1 MLNESMWFAE
11 TMLFALWA
19 GAAVKSTVVLGV
31 AWLVTILRRRRSA
44 AMRHLVWAA
53 AAVAVLALPFF
64 SLWLPSLRIPSV
76 ATIAPAAAALFDS
89 TATVTAD
96 DVTPH
101 VTTRS
106 GAAADRPIQQRLD
119 WRLLLMSLWAA
130 GAAAAFT
137 QMLFAFAAMSRIR
150 RASRPSPDGQLAAQL
165 ASQLQI
171 SHAVD
176 VLETAAGSM
185 PMTWGIQRPAIFV
198 PSDATSWTAERRR
211 MVLLHELAHVRRGDV
226 ATHLAARLALILN
239 WWNPL
244 AWIAWREFL
253 KERERA
259 TDDLVLHCD
268 ARASEYAAHL
278 LDVARAMQSQ
288 PALAWGAVAMAR
300 RSELEGRLVAI
311 LDPHVD
317 RKTPGRGS
325 ALVAALVAMAMA
337 APFAALRAQDP
348 SPRTVLADIYVTIQ
362 AATAQN
368 NYEMLEK
375 PAEAFEAQRQ
385 YDNAKKLLDAA
396 VAIRAQ
402 VAGAQSVEYGVGLM
416 QLADLEKQR
425 NRPKDAEEFYT
436 KAVHVLGDRPQAARA
451 LIYLGVRATSGKNY
465 QQAGEYFQKAQNLD
479 AAEAGRAQMWMA
491 LLRER
496 EQNPAEAELFFKRA
510 LAVEDPNSR
519 DALTTKELYA
529 RLLKNQGREQEADA
543 LSMSVLES
551 LKAAGAQQP
560 QSDVPHVGAGI
571 ISPRVLSM
579 VDPEYTEEG
588 RVAKYQGSTML
599 SVDIGPDGFA
609 RNIRITRGLGF
620 GLDENAVTAVQQ
632 WRFQPATK
640 DGVPLTVEAAIEVNF
655 RLL

>member
-1 MLNESMWFAE
+1 
-11 TMLFALWA
+11 
-19 GAAVKSTVVLGV
+19 
-31 AWLVTILRRRRSA
+31 
-44 AMRHLVWAA
+44 
-53 AAVAVLALPFF
+53 
-64 SLWLPSLRIPSV
+64 
-76 ATIAPAAAALFDS
+76 
-89 TATVTAD
+89 
-96 DVTPH
+96 
-101 VTTRS
+101 
-106 GAAADRPIQQRLD
+106 
-119 WRLLLMSLWAA
+119 
-130 GAAAAFT
+130 
-137 QMLFAFAAMSRIR
+137 LFAFAAMSRIR
-150 RASRPSPDGQLAAQL
+150 RTSRPSPDGQLAAQL

-185 PMTWGIQRPAIFV
+185 PMTWGIQRPAVFV

-259 TDDLVLHCD
+259 TDDLVLHCG

-375 PAEAFEAQRQ
+375 PA
-385 YDNAKKLLDAA
+385 
-396 VAIRAQ
+396 
-402 VAGAQSVEYGVGLM
+402 
-416 QLADLEKQR
+416 
-425 NRPKDAEEFYT
+425 
-436 KAVHVLGDRPQAARA
+436 
-451 LIYLGVRATSGKNY
+451 
-465 QQAGEYFQKAQNLD
+465 
-479 AAEAGRAQMWMA
+479 
-491 LLRER
+491 
-496 EQNPAEAELFFKRA
+496 
-510 LAVEDPNSR
+510 
-519 DALTTKELYA
+519 
-529 RLLKNQGREQEADA
+529 
-543 LSMSVLES
+543 
-551 LKAAGAQQP
+551 
-560 QSDVPHVGAGI
+560 
-571 ISPRVLSM
+571 
-579 VDPEYTEEG
+579 
-588 RVAKYQGSTML
+588 
-599 SVDIGPDGFA
+599 
-609 RNIRITRGLGF
+609 
-620 GLDENAVTAVQQ
+620 
-632 WRFQPATK
+632 
-640 DGVPLTVEAAIEVNF
+640 
-655 RLL
+655 